1 MTTSEKVAYL
11 KGLAEGLGIDKE
23 TKEGRVLAAIM
34 DILEDM
40 AHDIEDLEENAWE
53 LGEAIDQVSDD
64 LSDIEDI
71 VYDVDDEDDDYY
83 DDDDEDFCGCC
94 CGGDEE
100 EDEDDEEPVFYE
112 VTCPACENTITIDED
127 VLNLGSIECPNCG
140 ETLEFEGVE
149 PIDGEDEDE
158 DEDK

>member
-127 VLNLGSIECPNCG
+127 VLGLGSIECPNCG

>member
-23 TKEGRVLAAIM
+23 TKEGRVLGAIM

-64 LSDIEDI
+64 LADIEDI
-71 VYDVDDEDDDYY
+71 VYDVDDDDD
-83 DDDDEDFCGCC
+83 DDDDEDCCGCC
-94 CGGDEE
+94 CGGDE
-100 EDEDDEEPVFYE
+100 DEEPTFYE

-127 VLNLGSIECPNCG
+127 VLALGSIECPNCG

-149 PIDGEDEDE
+149 PIEDDEE

>member
-23 TKEGRVLAAIM
+23 TKEGRVLGAIM

-64 LSDIEDI
+64 LADIEDI
-71 VYDVDDEDDDYY
+71 VYDVDDDD
-83 DDDDEDFCGCC
+83 DDDDEDCCGCC
-94 CGGDEE
+94 CDGDE
-100 EDEDDEEPVFYE
+100 DEEPTFYE

-127 VLNLGSIECPNCG
+127 VLALGSIECPNCG

-149 PIDGEDEDE
+149 PIEDDEE

>member
-23 TKEGRVLAAIM
+23 TKEGRVLGAIM

-64 LSDIEDI
+64 LADIEDI
-71 VYDVDDEDDDYY
+71 VYDVDDDDD
-83 DDDDEDFCGCC
+83 DDDDEDCCGCC
-94 CGGDEE
+94 CDGDE
-100 EDEDDEEPVFYE
+100 DEEP
-112 VTCPACENTITIDED
+112 
-127 VLNLGSIECPNCG
+127 
-140 ETLEFEGVE
+140 
-149 PIDGEDEDE
+149 
-158 DEDK
+158 

>member
-23 TKEGRVLAAIM
+23 TKEGRVLGAIM

-64 LSDIEDI
+64 LADIEDI
-71 VYDVDDEDDDYY
+71 VYDVDDDDD
-83 DDDDEDFCGCC
+83 DDDDEDCCGCC
-94 CGGDEE
+94 CDGDE
-100 EDEDDEEPVFYE
+100 DEEPTFYE

-127 VLNLGSIECPNCG
+127 VLALGSIECPNCG

-149 PIDGEDEDE
+149 PIEDDEE

>member
-40 AHDIEDLEENAWE
+40 AHDIGDLEENAWE

-127 VLNLGSIECPNCG
+127 VLGLGSIECPNCG

>member
-23 TKEGRVLAAIM
+23 TKEGRVLGAIM

-64 LSDIEDI
+64 LADIEDI
-71 VYDVDDEDDDYY
+71 VYDVDD
-83 DDDDEDFCGCC
+83 DDDDEDDEDCCGCC
-94 CGGDEE
+94 CAGDE
-100 EDEDDEEPVFYE
+100 DEEPTFYE

-127 VLNLGSIECPNCG
+127 VLALGSIECPNCG

-149 PIDGEDEDE
+149 PIEDDEE

>member
-23 TKEGRVLAAIM
+23 TKEGRVLGAIM

-64 LSDIEDI
+64 LADIEDI
-71 VYDVDDEDDDYY
+71 VYDVDDD
-83 DDDDEDFCGCC
+83 DDDDEDDEDCCGCC
-94 CGGDEE
+94 CDGDE
-100 EDEDDEEPVFYE
+100 DEEPTFYE

-127 VLNLGSIECPNCG
+127 VLALGSIECPNCG

-149 PIDGEDEDE
+149 PIEDDEE

>member
-1 MTTSEKVAYL
+1 MMTTTTMTMRIS
-11 KGLAEGLGIDKE
+11 
-23 TKEGRVLAAIM
+23 AA
-34 DILEDM
+34 
-40 AHDIEDLEENAWE
+40 
-53 LGEAIDQVSDD
+53 
-64 LSDIEDI
+64 
-71 VYDVDDEDDDYY
+71 
-83 DDDDEDFCGCC
+83 
-94 CGGDEE
+94 GDEE

-127 VLNLGSIECPNCG
+127 VLGLGSIECPNCG